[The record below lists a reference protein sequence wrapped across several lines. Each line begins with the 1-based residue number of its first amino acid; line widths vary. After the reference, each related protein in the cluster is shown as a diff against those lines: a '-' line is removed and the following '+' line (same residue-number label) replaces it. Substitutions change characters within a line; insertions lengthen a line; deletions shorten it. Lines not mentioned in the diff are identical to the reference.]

1 MPAGHSCD
9 QQRRA
14 SAALSSALPLLPAP
28 ARPWHNLT
36 RHRDAALGTAAIV
49 PDDTTTLQQALKVA
63 LTKCLTFC
71 SDGQR
76 KLKTHPYSAPAA
88 HSLATVE
95 SYERQPGTT
104 NMQAA
109 ATPSTPHSPVLV
121 SYSWCGFPLCPAP
134 PSADSPVHASR
145 SSARPPQAQAYP
157 ARPTHLLRSATLP
170 HPVVARTA
178 EHTCTPRLT

>member
-36 RHRDAALGTAAIV
+36 RHRDAALGAAAAAIV
-49 PDDTTTLQQALKVA
+49 PDNTTTLQQALKVA
-63 LTKCLTFC
+63 LTKCLTYC

-95 SYERQPGTT
+95 SSERHTT

-121 SYSWCGFPLCPAP
+121 SYSCCGFPLCPAP
-134 PSADSPVHASR
+134 PSADSAVHSSR
-145 SSARPPQAQAYP
+145 SSARPP
-157 ARPTHLLRSATLP
+157 
-170 HPVVARTA
+170 
-178 EHTCTPRLT
+178 